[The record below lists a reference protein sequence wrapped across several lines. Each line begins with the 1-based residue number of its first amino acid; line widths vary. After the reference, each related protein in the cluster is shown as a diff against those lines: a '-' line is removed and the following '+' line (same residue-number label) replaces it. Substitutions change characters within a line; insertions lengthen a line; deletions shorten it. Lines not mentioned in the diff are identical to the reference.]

1 MGKSV
6 VVVHTNK
13 THFNSRQKST
23 FYFSNINMKPFIALS
38 ALAAA
43 AMAAPAA
50 QVAGPVHAAVGDL
63 VATRRGYRPVSL
75 EGFSEDDNQDGFVDP
90 VGQVAPVLH
99 HPVVAPYAAPLLHHA
114 PLAYAAPLKVEE
126 VKVEAPKVEKV
137 ELPAPVVSYHA
148 APLLHHGYAA
158 AAPLLHST
166 YTVPVTQTHI
176 THHPVSST
184 QTIPLGVQR
193 RVVTTHHVAGA
204 PIVTVP
210 AAAAAR
216 LLLTRET
223 RSLSLNQTS
232 T

>member
-43 AMAAPAA
+43 AMAAPTADP
-50 QVAGPVHAAVGDL
+50 QYAGPVHAAVGDL

-114 PLAYAAPLKVEE
+114 PLAYAVPAVKVEE

-148 APLLHHGYAA
+148 AP
-158 AAPLLHST
+158 AAPLLHSA

-176 THHPVSST
+176 THHPVSYT

-204 PIVTVP
+204 PIVTVG
-210 AAAAAR
+210 AAAAA
-216 LLLTRET
+216 
-223 RSLSLNQTS
+223 
-232 T
+232 

>member
-1 MGKSV
+1 MGV

-114 PLAYAAPLKVEE
+114 PLVAAAAPVKVEE

-148 APLLHHGYAA
+148 APLLHSA
-158 AAPLLHST
+158 

-176 THHPVSST
+176 THHPVSYT

-204 PIVTVP
+204 PFVP
-210 AAAAAR
+210 VGAAAAAPAEAEV
-216 LLLTRET
+216 TEA
-223 RSLSLNQTS
+223 
-232 T
+232 

>member
-1 MGKSV
+1 MG
-6 VVVHTNK
+6 TNK

-43 AMAAPAA
+43 AMAAPTADP
-50 QVAGPVHAAVGDL
+50 QYAGPVHAAVGDL

-75 EGFSEDDNQDGFVDP
+75 EGFSEDDNQDGFVYP

-114 PLAYAAPLKVEE
+114 PLAYAAPTVKVEE
-126 VKVEAPKVEKV
+126 PKVEKV

-158 AAPLLHST
+158 AAAPLLQSPRLTSPIIQSPTPRPSHWVSRG
-166 YTVPVTQTHI
+166 
-176 THHPVSST
+176 VSSPPT
-184 QTIPLGVQR
+184 
-193 RVVTTHHVAGA
+193 
-204 PIVTVP
+204 
-210 AAAAAR
+210 
-216 LLLTRET
+216 
-223 RSLSLNQTS
+223 
-232 T
+232 

>member
-114 PLAYAAPLKVEE
+114 PLAYAAPTVKVEE

-148 APLLHHGYAA
+148 APLLH
-158 AAPLLHST
+158 ST

-176 THHPVSST
+176 THHPVSYP

-210 AAAAAR
+210 AAAAAPAEAEV
-216 LLLTRET
+216 TEA
-223 RSLSLNQTS
+223 
-232 T
+232 

>member
-1 MGKSV
+1 MGNQSV

-43 AMAAPAA
+43 AMAAPTADP
-50 QVAGPVHAAVGDL
+50 QYAGPVHAAVGDL

-114 PLAYAAPLKVEE
+114 PLAYAAP
-126 VKVEAPKVEKV
+126 ATKVEKV

-158 AAPLLHST
+158 AAAPLLHST

-176 THHPVSST
+176 THHPVSYT

-193 RVVTTHHVAGA
+193 RVVTAHHVAGA
-204 PIVTVP
+204 PIVTVG
-210 AAAAAR
+210 AAAAAPAEAEV
-216 LLLTRET
+216 TEA
-223 RSLSLNQTS
+223 
-232 T
+232 

>member
-43 AMAAPAA
+43 AMAAPTADP
-50 QVAGPVHAAVGDL
+50 QYAGPVHAAVGDL

-114 PLAYAAPLKVEE
+114 PLVAAAPLKVEE

-148 APLLHHGYAA
+148 APLYHHGYAA
-158 AAPLLHST
+158 AAPAPLLHST

-176 THHPVSST
+176 THHPVSHT

-204 PIVTVP
+204 PIVTVG
-210 AAAAAR
+210 AAAAAPAEAEV
-216 LLLTRET
+216 TEA
-223 RSLSLNQTS
+223 
-232 T
+232 